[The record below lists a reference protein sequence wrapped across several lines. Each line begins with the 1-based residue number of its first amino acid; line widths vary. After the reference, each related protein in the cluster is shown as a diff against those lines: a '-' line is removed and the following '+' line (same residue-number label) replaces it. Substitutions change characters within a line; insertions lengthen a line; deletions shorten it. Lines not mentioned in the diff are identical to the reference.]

1 MCDQRLNVTEPPLR
15 SHSGLTMKKKQSEA
29 LSLLED
35 GQNIFLTGPGGVGKT
50 AVLKTFINSSTMN
63 IAVTSTTGTSALLLN
78 GTTLHSFLGIGLGT
92 KSTKHLV
99 DKILSQGWLR
109 KRWVLLECLVIDEV
123 SMMHPNLFDKLEEIA
138 RIVRNNDKPFG
149 GIQLALSGDFLQL
162 PCIGT
167 MHFCFQA
174 KSWKKCIPNIIC
186 LDEIIRQG
194 DRKFQDCLNAVRL
207 GNITEGVR
215 KILDSRVGIKLS
227 NGFGICPTKLYS
239 KNVNVEKENDVEL
252 DKLAQKGKEFCAY
265 EMDIQT
271 YHSSK
276 CQKDFTIKK
285 FKKFCPAP
293 TYLEL
298 CVGAQVMLV
307 KNIDLLCGLANG
319 SRGIVVG
326 FTPEDIPIVRFLNGK
341 ERPIG
346 MELWEMEEQDKV
358 ILRAYQIPLRV
369 AYAISIHKS
378 QGCSLDYAQ
387 IDLSNIFEYGQAYVA
402 LSRVKSLRGL
412 SISAIDYNCIQADP
426 VAVAYY
432 ETLSSSK

>member
-1 MCDQRLNVTEPPLR
+1 MCDQRLNVTKPPLR
-15 SHSGLTMKKKQSEA
+15 SYSGLTMKKKQSKA

-35 GQNIFLTGPGGVGKT
+35 GQSIFLTGPGGVGKT

-92 KSTKHLV
+92 DNIRRLV
-99 DKILSQGWLR
+99 DKIFNNDWLR
-109 KRWVLLECLVIDEV
+109 KRWILLECLVIDEV
-123 SMMHPNLFDKLEEIA
+123 SMMHPDLFDKLEEIA
-138 RIVRNNDKPFG
+138 RIIRNNSKPFG

-167 MHFCFQA
+167 MNFCFQA
-174 KSWKKCIPNIIC
+174 KSWKKCVPNIIY

-194 DRKFQDCLNAVRL
+194 DRKFQECLNAVRL
-207 GNITEGVR
+207 GAITER
-215 KILDSRVGIKLS
+215 AKKILDSRVGIKLS
-227 NGFGICPTKLYS
+227 NGYGIQPTKLYS
-239 KNVNVEKENDVEL
+239 KNINVEKENDAEL
-252 DKLAQKGKEFCAY
+252 DKLAQKGEEFCAY

-276 CQKDFTIKK
+276 CRKDFIIRK
-285 FKKFCPAP
+285 FKKFCSAP
-293 TYLEL
+293 DYLEL
-298 CVGAQVMLV
+298 CIGAQVMLV
-307 KNIDLLCGLANG
+307 KNIDLLHGLANG

-326 FTPEDIPIVRFLNGK
+326 FTLEDLPIVRFLNGE

-358 ILRAYQIPLRV
+358 ILRAYQVPLRV

-412 SISAIDYNCIQADP
+412 SISAIDYDCIQADP

-432 ETLSSSK
+432 KTLA